1 MNNVVVDVV
10 VVVDNRRS
18 LSQVRMG
25 GIQNG
30 MALLSLTVHVPLFLS
45 LSHTLIHTISQMQE
59 GRQRE

>member
-1 MNNVVVDVV
+1 MAATATTTIVDVV
-10 VVVDNRRS
+10 V
-18 LSQVRMG
+18 SQVRMG

-45 LSHTLIHTISQMQE
+45 LSFTHTISQMQE